1 MDYLLPDG
9 SEGEL
14 EDATVSDCIAACPL
28 PNCTGFKYKP
38 LERKCFLR
46 SYISLGECAAA
57 EGQDTWVNTNSP
69 VLGWERHADLNCME
83 GWGAVDYLNPDGSEG
98 ELEGATLAECMAACV
113 APACVGFKYK
123 PFDGNKCFLRSS
135 ITIAECAHAPGQETW
150 VYVGAINT
158 DWQQYAD
165 KNCVRREVA
174 SNPWLSGDRAVT
186 QRPSISCADGR
197 KRRCGLSQ
205 P

>member
-1 MDYLLPDG
+1 
-9 SEGEL
+9 
-14 EDATVSDCIAACPL
+14 
-28 PNCTGFKYKP
+28 
-38 LERKCFLR
+38 
-46 SYISLGECAAA
+46 
-57 EGQDTWVNTNSP
+57 
-69 VLGWERHADLNCME
+69 ME
-83 GWGAVDYLNPDGSEG
+83 GNGAVDYLNPDGSEG
-98 ELEGATLAECMAACV
+98 ELVGATVAECIAACDITLG
-113 APACVGFKYK
+113 CVGFKYK

-135 ITIAECAHAPGQETW
+135 ITTAECAHSPGQETW

-174 SNPWLSGDRAVT
+174 SNPGLSGDRAVT